1 MGRPSGYTEDMA
13 IEICARLASGESLV
27 RMCKADDMPSVSTVY
42 RWIQAHEEFRDNYTR
57 AREDQADTLADEIL
71 DIANT
76 PVVGVKTKTNEK
88 GEVETTEGDMIEHR
102 RLQVDARKWIAAK
115 LKPKKYGDKQQTE
128 VTGADG
134 GPLQITEVAWNVVK
148 PSA

>member
-1 MGRPSGYTEDMA
+1 
-13 IEICARLASGESLV
+13 
-27 RMCKADDMPSVSTVY
+27 MPSVSTVY
-42 RWIQAHEEFRDNYTR
+42 RWIQAHVEFRDNYTR

>member
-1 MGRPSGYTEDMA
+1 MGRPSDYTEDMA

-42 RWIQAHEEFRDNYTR
+42 RWIQAHVEFRDNYTR